1 MHYAQVLTMA
11 KRLSTPVTGL
21 GVLVN
26 FCRKAS
32 LKLCAGSVE
41 IMSTFL
47 LTDASCTAKLHGR
60 CTSKDDGVPSIQS
73 SCLDYVELMMQHAR

>member
-1 MHYAQVLTMA
+1 MA

-32 LKLCAGSVE
+32 LRLCAGSVE

-47 LTDASCTAKLHGR
+47 LTAASCTAKLHGT
-60 CTSKDDGVPSIQS
+60 CTFKDAGVLSMQS
-73 SCLDYVELMMQHAR
+73 SRSGYGELMRQHVP

>member
-1 MHYAQVLTMA
+1 MA

-41 IMSTFL
+41 MISTFL
-47 LTDASCTAKLHGR
+47 LTDASCTARLHGR
-60 CTSKDDGVPSIQS
+60 CTLKDDGILSRQS
-73 SCLDYVELMMQHAR
+73 SCQGYVELMTQHVP